1 MVITFKRNEMSE
13 RTLHLI
19 SVYAFEIGWIIFGAI
34 FICRK
39 KWSRD
44 KTRKSDRASIIGIF
58 VQTLS
63 LFAVWMRPR
72 QHQTTTLPLG
82 FWFQFL
88 STIIVIVLVVVSLWT
103 MASALSVLGKQWS
116 LQARVLENHKLVREG
131 PYRFVRHPIYTG
143 MLGMILAAGLA
154 WSHWIGL
161 LIALALFAIGTAIR
175 VRSEEKLLREQFG
188 AAFDDYK
195 RSVPAVVPIK
205 F

>member
-1 MVITFKRNEMSE
+1 MSE
-13 RTLHLI
+13 HALHLI
-19 SVYAFEIGWIIFGAI
+19 SLYAFEIGWIAFGAI
-34 FICRK
+34 FILRK

-44 KTRKSDRASIIGIF
+44 KTRKSDRASLIGIF

-63 LFAVWMRPR
+63 LFAVWMNPR
-72 QHQTTTLPLG
+72 RHFSTILPLG
-82 FWFQFL
+82 YWFQFL
-88 STIIVIVLVVVSLWT
+88 STILVVAIIIVSLWI
-103 MASALSVLGKQWS
+103 MAASLRALGRQWS

-154 WSHWIGL
+154 WSHWIGF
-161 LIALALFAIGTAIR
+161 LIALAFFAIGTAIR
-175 VRSEEKLLREQFG
+175 VRSEENLLREQFG
-188 AAFDDYK
+188 AEFDDYK